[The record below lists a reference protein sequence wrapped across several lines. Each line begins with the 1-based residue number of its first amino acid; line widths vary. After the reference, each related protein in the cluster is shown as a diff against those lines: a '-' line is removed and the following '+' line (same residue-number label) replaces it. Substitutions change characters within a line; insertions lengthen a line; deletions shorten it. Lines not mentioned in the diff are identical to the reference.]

1 MLHLLGGL
9 ALPSAGDVRILGSSL
24 PRLSRSERARFRG
37 EHIAIVTQQ
46 IGLVPFLSAR
56 ENVEF
61 ALAVRGGRPSPD
73 GKGSV
78 ARYFSLL
85 GLIER
90 SGQRAS
96 RLSAGEQ
103 VRVALARALA
113 ADPSLLLVDEPTS
126 RLDQANARVVAE
138 MLIEI
143 ARERNVTVICATHD
157 PVVIEQAD
165 RDLKLALA
173 APGFD
178 RHCLRQSLELGVTEL
193 QVQRGQVLLDV
204 LE

>member
-1 MLHLLGGL
+1 LLHLLGGL
-9 ALPSAGDVRILGSSL
+9 ALPTAGDVRILGASL

-61 ALAVRGGRPSPD
+61 ALAVRGRPSPD
-73 GKGSV
+73 GGGSV
-78 ARYFSLL
+78 AKYFSLL

-90 SGQRAS
+90 GGQRAS

-113 ADPSLLLVDEPTS
+113 AEPSLLLVDEPTS

-165 RDLKLALA
+165 GELTLAL
-173 APGFD
+173 
-178 RHCLRQSLELGVTEL
+178 
-193 QVQRGQVLLDV
+193 
-204 LE
+204 